1 MLVYNNV
8 LSMLVGRVQLG
19 LNVLLFYPSPTG
31 LIKVNKVYSNNLSPL
46 SSFLATFFK
55 FIIPPWG
62 GGHKIIVCTSHSS
75 NKKP

>member
-46 SSFLATFFK
+46 SSFLATFF
-55 FIIPPWG
+55 
-62 GGHKIIVCTSHSS
+62 
-75 NKKP
+75 